1 MTAYKSMAS
10 EYFPLKGR
18 VLLVEDDALI
28 AQWTIQQLKG
38 KELEVVWV
46 QDLESARK
54 ELASKGYHA
63 LLVDIFLTPTDKRE
77 GLQLVREVE
86 EDGIPVIVISSH
98 ADLEIAKEALNH
110 GACHL
115 LEKPYK
121 PEELFDV
128 LNKVWL
134 EPKGL
139 GAAVDRFLD
148 TYQLT
153 PKEREITRFL
163 LKGLSNK
170 EIAQVTNTTEPTIKF
185 YVSTIYEKCEVKSRT
200 ELFNSIFPT

>member
-1 MTAYKSMAS
+1 MTAYQNMTS

-18 VLLVEDDALI
+18 VLLVEDDALT
-28 AQWTIQQLKG
+28 AQWTLQQLKG
-38 KELEVVWV
+38 KDLDVMWV
-46 QDLESARK
+46 QDLAAARE
-54 ELASKGYHA
+54 ELGKKSYHA
-63 LLVDIFLTPTDKRE
+63 IVTDIFLTPNKEKE
-77 GLQLVREVE
+77 GLQLVKEVE
-86 EDGIPVIVISSH
+86 ENGIPVIVMSSY

-110 GACHL
+110 GAVHL
-115 LEKPYK
+115 LEKPFK
-121 PEELFDV
+121 PDELFSA
-128 LNKVWL
+128 LNKAWL

-139 GAAVDRFLD
+139 QAAVDRFLD